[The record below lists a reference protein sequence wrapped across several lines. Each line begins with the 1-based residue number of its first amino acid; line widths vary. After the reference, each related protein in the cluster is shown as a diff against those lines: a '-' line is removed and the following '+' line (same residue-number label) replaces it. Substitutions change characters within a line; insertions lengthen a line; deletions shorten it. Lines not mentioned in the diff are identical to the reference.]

1 MDQARRIGDRER
13 MSEATNQKA
22 ERLLNNLV
30 DKGFDLDSFMDSL
43 EQMGR
48 AWAEA
53 YGVDYDSLDGSEKK

>member
-1 MDQARRIGDRER
+1 